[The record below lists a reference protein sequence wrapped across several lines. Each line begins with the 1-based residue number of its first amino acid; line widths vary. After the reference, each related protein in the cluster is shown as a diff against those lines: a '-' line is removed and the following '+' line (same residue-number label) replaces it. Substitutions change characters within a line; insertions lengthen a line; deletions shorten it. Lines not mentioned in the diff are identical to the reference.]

1 MFRIILFLLVVVAAA
16 AGFSWLADRP
26 GEIIINWEDRVI
38 ETTVFGAV
46 IVGAIAVATLMFLWS
61 VVSSIFST
69 PAAVGNFVNRRRQTK
84 GMEALS
90 TGMIAI
96 GAGDQAAATRYA
108 LQARRSLPNEPMTH
122 LLRAQAA
129 QLSGDKATSRRIF
142 EAMLATPD
150 TEQLGLRGLYL
161 EAEREKEVAAARH
174 FAERAVT
181 LNPKLGWAVDALF
194 SLQCQANDW
203 AGALETVAI
212 ARKNGHIEKATANRR
227 RAVLLTAQAQALEES
242 DQAKALQLATEA
254 HSLAQDLVPA
264 GAIAGRILAARGSTP
279 KATKIIG
286 KTWSK
291 SPHPDLATAYAYARL
306 GDSPRDRLERV
317 KKLTAGN
324 PYSLEGPI
332 AVATAAIDAR
342 AFEEAR
348 AALKPLLDDRLTQ
361 RVCTLMARIESED
374 TGNTGAVREW
384 LARAVTAP
392 RDPAWTTDGV
402 VSNSWA
408 PISPVTGA
416 LDAFQWRVPVDA
428 PEKSDNDMLMQK
440 LEEFVVLGAPE
451 KTIEARE
458 IPAASTNTTATAT
471 NPTETSVP
479 AKAEKPTAIPPTS
492 DMAAKTEPDASTVDA
507 RKTENQF
514 ATVAKVTAATVSVV
528 PKEDVVDTQ
537 VEPIAERARTT
548 PAQPTPRPA
557 PETTAQSNGNGNGA
571 SASLVVDVQ
580 KDPKPIEAAK
590 TKGAKTNSGAV
601 GTGQNA
607 RFFESPRAPD
617 DPGTRVT
624 EKPVKRDPA
633 NPYRRVTS

>member
-1 MFRIILFLLVVVAAA
+1 MFRIILFLLVVVAVA

-46 IVGAIAVATLMFLWS
+46 IVGAIALASLMFLWS
-61 VVSSIFST
+61 LMSSIFST

-161 EAEREKEVAAARH
+161 EAEREKEVVAARH

-194 SLQCQANDW
+194 SLQCKSSDW

-227 RAVLLTAQAQALEES
+227 RAVLLTAQAQALEEG
-242 DQAKALQLATEA
+242 DQAKALRLATEA
-254 HSLAQDLVPA
+254 HGLAPDLVPA

-317 KKLTAGN
+317 KRLTAGN
-324 PYSLEGPI
+324 PYSLEAPI
-332 AVATAAIDAR
+332 AVATAAIEAR
-342 AFEEAR
+342 AFDEAR
-348 AALKPLLDDRLTQ
+348 NALKPLLDDRLTQ

-392 RDPAWTTDGV
+392 RDPAWTADGV

-440 LEEFVVLGAPE
+440 LEEFVALGATG
-451 KTIEARE
+451 KTIEALE
-458 IPAASTNTTATAT
+458 IPATTTNTTATTT
-471 NPTETSVP
+471 NPTNTNAP
-479 AKAEKPTAIPPTS
+479 AKTEKPAATPPAS
-492 DMAAKTEPDASTVDA
+492 DTAAKTESVASTADA
-507 RKTENQF
+507 PKTKNKF
-514 ATVAKVTAATVSVV
+514 ATAANVTAATVSVV
-528 PKEDVVDTQ
+528 PKEDGVDTQ
-537 VEPIAERARTT
+537 VEPVAERARTT
-548 PAQPTPRPA
+548 PAQPTPRLA
-557 PETTAQSNGNGNGA
+557 QETTAQSNGNGAG
-571 SASLVVDVQ
+571 SPLIVDIQ
-580 KDPKPIEAAK
+580 KDTKPVEAAK
-590 TKGAKTNSGAV
+590 QNSGA
-601 GTGQNA
+601 GTTGKNA
-607 RFFESPRAPD
+607 RFFESPPAPD
-617 DPGTRVT
+617 DPGTRIA